1 MVKKS
6 TPKKLNISEI
16 TDIYSDTWTA
26 LEAYDN
32 GVFPTTKG
40 TRKKSVFTAEELTQ
54 CLQEFKQNLLAKK
67 QVTELFGTSENN
79 EAIERI
85 VGSIFQTAGGEDVY
99 PSIEAKAA
107 HLLYFMVKDHPFID
121 GNKRCG
127 AFAFIWFLQKAG
139 VEIPRITSS
148 SMTALT
154 LTVATSNP
162 KVKVDVISVIVWMLT
177 SSTLKD
183 LYG

>member
-6 TPKKLNISEI
+6 TPKKLNISKI
-16 TDIYSDTWTA
+16 IDAYSDTWTA

-40 TRKKSVFTAEELTQ
+40 TRKKSAFTAEELIQ
-54 CLQEFKQNLLAKK
+54 SLEEFKQNLLARN
-67 QVTELFGTSENN
+67 QVTDLFGTSRNN
-79 EAIERI
+79 ETIERI
-85 VGSIFQTAGGEDVY
+85 VGSIFQSAGGEDVY
-99 PSIEAKAA
+99 PTIEEKAA

-127 AFAFIWFLQKAG
+127 AFAFIWYLRNAG
-139 VEIPRITSS
+139 VEIPSITSRS
-148 SMTALT
+148 ITALT

-162 KVKVDVISVIVWMLT
+162 SHKVDVINVIVFMLT
-177 SSTLKD
+177 SPVFK
-183 LYG
+183 